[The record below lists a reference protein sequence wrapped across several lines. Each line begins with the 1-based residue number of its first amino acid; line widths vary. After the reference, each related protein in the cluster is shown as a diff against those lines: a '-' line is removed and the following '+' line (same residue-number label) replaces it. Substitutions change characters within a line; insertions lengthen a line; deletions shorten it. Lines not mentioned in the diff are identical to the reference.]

1 MPGVPATTRLLNAF
15 LAPTLASRHTPDD
28 VFDGLVFEARAAF
41 GDGEADD
48 TAIDDFRV
56 LLGAFARATQFT
68 ALGWQTALMDLQVR
82 VENRIRVRRQLRLE
96 PAIGTMEVRA
106 PVFVA
111 ALPRTATALVRGVL
125 AKSPAHRAPLLWEM
139 ACTETAQPE
148 EVRHRHFRR
157 TARLYRSLGRLVP
170 KALHASELDME
181 APGDCAH
188 LLPHGGHHLLR
199 ADLPEYRQW
208 LANRD
213 FTADYAFLKQ
223 ALQVLQYGRPPARWV
238 IEAPANLGRFEAIR
252 RVFPDAVIVWV
263 HRDPMTVLGSHCG
276 LVEAS
281 WALHQRHSDPRGI
294 GPAWLAMVSKAI
306 ERSRRAWTTLPREAI
321 VDVAYERLAGDPGAW
336 LPWLYER
343 IGSRWSAI
351 DEANLARVRAEPAAG
366 RAHEHELARYGLGP
380 AEAETAFGDYPR
392 LVDRLA
398 TARHVLR

>member
-1 MPGVPATTRLLNAF
+1 MSSVPAATRLLNAF
-15 LAPTLASRHTPDD
+15 LTPTLASRHTPDD

-41 GDGEADD
+41 GEGEADD
-48 TAIDDFRV
+48 TAFDDLRV
-56 LLGAFARATQFT
+56 LLGAFARSTQFT

-82 VENRIRVRRQLRLE
+82 VENRIRIRRLHRLE
-96 PAIGTMEVRA
+96 PAIGAVEVPG

-125 AKSPAHRAPLLWEM
+125 ARSPAHRAPLLWEM
-139 ACTETAQPE
+139 ACTETAQSE

-157 TARLYRSLGRLVP
+157 TARLYRSLARLVP
-170 KALHASELDME
+170 KEDDPSGLDLE
-181 APGDCAH
+181 APNDCGH
-188 LLPHGGHHLLR
+188 LLPHGGQHLLR
-199 ADLPEYRQW
+199 ADLPEYRKW

-223 ALQVLQYGRPPARWV
+223 ALQVLQYGRAPARWV

-263 HRDPMTVLGSHCG
+263 HRDPMSVLGSQCG

-281 WALHQRHSDPRGI
+281 WALHQRHPDPREI
-294 GPAWLAMVSKAI
+294 GPVWLAMASKAI
-306 ERSRRAWTTLPREAI
+306 ERSRRARRVLPRQAI
-321 VDVAYERLAGDPGAW
+321 VDVPYERLAGDPGTW

-351 DEANLARVRAEPAAG
+351 DEANLARVMAEPASG
-366 RAHEHELARYGLGP
+366 RAHEHELARYGVS
-380 AEAETAFGDYPR
+380 EADVEAAFGDYPR
-392 LVDRLA
+392 MVDRLLA
-398 TARHVLR
+398 VH

>member
-1 MPGVPATTRLLNAF
+1 MPSVPAATRLLNAF
-15 LAPTLASRHTPDD
+15 LTPTLASRHTPDD

-41 GDGEADD
+41 GDGDADD
-48 TAIDDFRV
+48 TAFDDLKV
-56 LLGAFARATQFT
+56 LLRALARATEFT

-82 VENRIRVRRQLRLE
+82 VENRIRVRRLHRLE
-96 PAIGTMEVRA
+96 PAIGSVEVRA

-125 AKSPAHRAPLLWEM
+125 ARSPAHRAPLLWEM
-139 ACTETAQPE
+139 GCTETAQPE

-157 TARLYRSLGRLVP
+157 MARLHRSLGRLVP
-170 KALHASELDME
+170 KEVPPSELDME
-181 APGDCAH
+181 APNDCAH

-199 ADLPEYRQW
+199 ADLPQYREW

-213 FTADYAFLKQ
+213 FTGDYAFLKQ
-223 ALQVLQYGRPPARWV
+223 ALQVLQYGRPPARWI

-281 WALHQRHSDPRGI
+281 WALHQRHPDPRDI
-294 GPAWLAMVSKAI
+294 GPVWLAMASSAI
-306 ERSRRAWTTLPREAI
+306 ERSRRARLTLPREAI
-321 VDVAYERLAGDPGAW
+321 VDVPYERLAGDPQAW

-343 IGSRWSAI
+343 IGSRWEGI
-351 DEANLARVRAEPAAG
+351 DEANLAGVMAEPASG
-366 RAHEHELARYGLGP
+366 RAHEHELARYGVTG
-380 AEAETAFGDYPR
+380 ADVEAAFGDYPR
-392 LVDRLA
+392 MIDRLLA
-398 TARHVLR
+398 VR

>member
-1 MPGVPATTRLLNAF
+1 MPSVPAATRLLNAF
-15 LAPTLASRHTPDD
+15 LTPTLASRHTPDD

-41 GDGEADD
+41 GGGDADD
-48 TAIDDFRV
+48 TAFDDLKV
-56 LLGAFARATQFT
+56 LLRALARTAEFT

-82 VENRIRVRRQLRLE
+82 VENRIRIRRLHRQE
-96 PAIGTMEVRA
+96 PAIGTVEVRA

-125 AKSPAHRAPLLWEM
+125 ARSPAHRAPLLWEM
-139 ACTETAQPE
+139 GCTETAQPE

-157 TARLYRSLGRLVP
+157 MARLHRSLGRLVP
-170 KALHASELDME
+170 KEVPPSELDLE
-181 APGDCAH
+181 APNDCAH

-199 ADLPEYRQW
+199 ADLPQYREW

-213 FTADYAFLKQ
+213 FTPDYAFLKQ
-223 ALQVLQYGRPPARWV
+223 TLQVLQYGRPPARWV

-281 WALHQRHSDPRGI
+281 WALHQRHPDPSGI
-294 GPAWLAMVSKAI
+294 GPVWLAMASNAI
-306 ERSRRAWTTLPREAI
+306 ERSRRARLTLPREAI
-321 VDVAYERLAGDPGAW
+321 VDVPYERLAGDPQSW

-343 IGSRWSAI
+343 IGSRWEGI
-351 DEANLARVRAEPAAG
+351 DAANLAGVMAGPATG
-366 RAHEHELARYGLGP
+366 RAHEHELARYGVT
-380 AEAETAFGDYPR
+380 AADVEAAFGDYPR
-392 LVDRLA
+392 MIDRLLA
-398 TARHVLR
+398 VR